1 MADTVLPKRG
11 NFFSYFNKHILY
23 IVLTLLPITLLKVA
37 ISVSY
42 EVSYLPTYYPNI
54 SSDQET
60 HILAKEV
67 RLVPTGFIS
76 FTMYIITCKSLEL

>member
-11 NFFSYFNKHILY
+11 NFFPILINTYFVY
-23 IVLTLLPITLLKVA
+23 SLTLLPIALLKVA

-42 EVSYLPTYYPNI
+42 DVSYLPPYYPNI

-67 RLVPTGFIS
+67 RLVSTGFIS
-76 FTMYIITCKSLEL
+76 FTMYTITCKSLEL